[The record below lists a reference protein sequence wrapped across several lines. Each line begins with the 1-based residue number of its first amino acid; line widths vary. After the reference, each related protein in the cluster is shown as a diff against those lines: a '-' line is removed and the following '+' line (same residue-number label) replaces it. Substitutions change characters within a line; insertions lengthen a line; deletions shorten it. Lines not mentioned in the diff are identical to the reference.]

1 LKILQLKISLD
12 HTRVNREV
20 LVRKDITYHELH
32 RVIQRVFGWEDY
44 HLYEFN
50 VEGDQIGDLENDE
63 FGSIAYEAMTTP
75 IFSDKKK
82 FSYEY
87 DFGDGW
93 EHTIRI
99 VKELEADPAVDY
111 PVCIGGKRACP
122 PEDCGGI
129 YGYREILKT
138 VSSGSTSKKEELE
151 EWLGYEFD
159 PDDFSVEWAN
169 ERLEVLILE
178 QSLFGTHRLMHD
190 QGEMHDRVSTHGEGV
205 TDDTTEMS
213 LLTRY
218 IVALTNLYG
227 VLPEEELVKI
237 FSAQNEDQISL
248 EELESWADNHSEE
261 LYGTPVSSV
270 PGLFIH
276 EDLMDVD
283 VFKDLMMKKA
293 NKPYYVPE
301 KEELLKYVNPHYPES
316 TKELDAL
323 LDYIKKHLISNE
335 EDALDIVEDIH
346 DYCKSGV
353 DMRSVMDLFNDYEV
367 SFDSMEQVNE
377 VLQLV
382 TSVANNIRIW
392 ENNGYT
398 PHEIFEKYEKPNM
411 KPLPDKPF
419 VYKGGEQTV
428 VKGEKVGRNDPCPCG
443 SGKKYK
449 KCCLGKDLYH

>member
-1 LKILQLKISLD
+1 
-12 HTRVNREV
+12 
-20 LVRKDITYHELH
+20 
-32 RVIQRVFGWEDY
+32 
-44 HLYEFN
+44 
-50 VEGDQIGDLENDE
+50 
-63 FGSIAYEAMTTP
+63 
-75 IFSDKKK
+75 
-82 FSYEY
+82 
-87 DFGDGW
+87 
-93 EHTIRI
+93 
-99 VKELEADPAVDY
+99 
-111 PVCIGGKRACP
+111 
-122 PEDCGGI
+122 
-129 YGYREILKT
+129 
-138 VSSGSTSKKEELE
+138 
-151 EWLGYEFD
+151 
-159 PDDFSVEWAN
+159 
-169 ERLEVLILE
+169 
-178 QSLFGTHRLMHD
+178 
-190 QGEMHDRVSTHGEGV
+190 
-205 TDDTTEMS
+205 
-213 LLTRY
+213 
-218 IVALTNLYG
+218 
-227 VLPEEELVKI
+227 
-237 FSAQNEDQISL
+237 
-248 EELESWADNHSEE
+248 
-261 LYGTPVSSV
+261 
-270 PGLFIH
+270 
-276 EDLMDVD
+276 MDVD

>member
-1 LKILQLKISLD
+1 
-12 HTRVNREV
+12 
-20 LVRKDITYHELH
+20 
-32 RVIQRVFGWEDY
+32 
-44 HLYEFN
+44 
-50 VEGDQIGDLENDE
+50 
-63 FGSIAYEAMTTP
+63 
-75 IFSDKKK
+75 
-82 FSYEY
+82 
-87 DFGDGW
+87 
-93 EHTIRI
+93 
-99 VKELEADPAVDY
+99 
-111 PVCIGGKRACP
+111 
-122 PEDCGGI
+122 
-129 YGYREILKT
+129 
-138 VSSGSTSKKEELE
+138 
-151 EWLGYEFD
+151 
-159 PDDFSVEWAN
+159 
-169 ERLEVLILE
+169 
-178 QSLFGTHRLMHD
+178 MHD

-261 LYGTPVSSV
+261 LYGTPVSSA